1 MELTIK
7 RWGNSAA
14 LRLPADLLNG
24 LNLKPE
30 SVVDVSMRNKAII
43 IKPIQKKSEL
53 SLEKLLAGITAENF
67 HGEVDTGYAV
77 GKEFF

>member
-1 MELTIK
+1 MESTIK

-53 SLEKLLAGITAENF
+53 SLEKLLAGITAENL

>member
-30 SVVDVSMRNKAII
+30 SIVEVSMKNKSIV
-43 IKPIQKKSEL
+43 IKPIKKKSDL
-53 SLEKLLAGITAENF
+53 SLEKLLAGITSENL
-67 HGEVDTGYAV
+67 HNEVDTGYSV
-77 GKEFF
+77 GKEIF

>member
-30 SVVDVSMRNKAII
+30 SIVEVSMKNKSIVI
-43 IKPIQKKSEL
+43 SILIL
-53 SLEKLLAGITAENF
+53 I
-67 HGEVDTGYAV
+67 
-77 GKEFF
+77 EF

>member
-24 LNLKPE
+24 LNPKPKTI
-30 SVVDVSMRNKAII
+30 VDISIRNTAII
-43 IKPIQKKSEL
+43 KKKKKKKSEL
-53 SLEKLLAGITAENF
+53 SLEKLLAGITAENL

>member
-30 SVVDVSMRNKAII
+30 SVVDVSMKNKAIV
-43 IKPIQKKSEL
+43 IKPIKKKSNI
-53 SLEKLLAGITAENF
+53 SLEQLLAGITSENL
-67 HGEVDTGYAV
+67 HSEVDTGYAV

>member
-53 SLEKLLAGITAENF
+53 SLEKLLAGITAEDL
-67 HGEVDTGYAV
+67 HG
-77 GKEFF
+77 